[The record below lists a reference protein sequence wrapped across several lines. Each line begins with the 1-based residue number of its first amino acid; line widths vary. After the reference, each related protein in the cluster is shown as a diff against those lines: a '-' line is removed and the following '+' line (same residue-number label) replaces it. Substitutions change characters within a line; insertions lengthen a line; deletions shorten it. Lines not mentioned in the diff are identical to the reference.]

1 MIDLRA
7 RLLGLLGPV
16 GLGDEVVPGARLVAA
31 STEIGIRWTFEQGEQ
46 RVHVELTPAREGA
59 RHAARTRRLLLSY
72 RLPPSVRDDAG
83 LVRAGLAL
91 CQKLAPIVAAH
102 EDAVLDSL
110 AADAVAVRDELEG
123 SARVREVRGGPLL
136 AQAGSEAQR
145 FYTLSPYV
153 GCLIGCRFCYA
164 QSRVGLGRSL
174 SGLPELRWG
183 SYVDARVDAPELLAT
198 ELAALDRGDG
208 PRLPIKFCP
217 IVSDPYQAIE
227 ARLRLT
233 ARCLEVL
240 AAAAPRRVLVL
251 TRSALIA
258 RDAALLGRLPDARA
272 GVSLPTI
279 DDRVRRHFEP
289 RAASVEQRLATLA
302 TLRAAGVR
310 TFAVVQPMLP
320 GDVFALADAIAG
332 ACDAASLDVLR
343 GEEGATVDFDDERYA
358 VARGEG
364 WQRERLE
371 TLRAALVARGV
382 ALFEDELPGE

>member
-1 MIDLRA
+1 MIDLSA

-16 GLGDEVVPGARLVAA
+16 ELGDEVVPGARLVAA
-31 STEIGIRWTFEQGEQ
+31 STEIGIRWTFEQAGQ
-46 RVHVELTPAREGA
+46 RVHVELTPARDGA
-59 RHAARTRRLLLSY
+59 RHAARTRRLLLAY
-72 RLPPSVRDDAG
+72 RLPPSVRDDAA

-91 CQKLAPIVAAH
+91 CQQLAPIVAAH
-102 EDAVLDSL
+102 EDAVLDAL
-110 AADAVAVRDELEG
+110 AADAGADRVATEG
-123 SARVREVRGGPLL
+123 TARVREVRGGPLL
-136 AQAGSEAQR
+136 VLAGSAAQR

-164 QSRVGLGRSL
+164 QSRVAVGRAL

-183 SYVDARVDAPELLAT
+183 SYVDARVDAPERLAA

-233 ARCLEVL
+233 ERCLEVL
-240 AAAAPRRVLVL
+240 AAAPPRRVLVL
-251 TRSALIA
+251 TRSAMIA

-279 DDRVRRHFEP
+279 DDSVRRHFEP
-289 RAASVEQRLATLA
+289 RAASVEQRLATLR

-310 TFAVVQPMLP
+310 TFAVIQPMLP
-320 GDVFALADAIAG
+320 GDPVALADAIAG

-343 GEEGATVDFDDERYA
+343 GEEGATADFDDERYA
-358 VARGEG
+358 GARGEA

-382 ALFEDELPGE
+382 ALFADELPGE